1 MTPEDMHSEMLTTVT
16 GLVYI
21 LMQFGIFY
29 FFCCIAVF
37 VKIVLTSMSLSN
49 KNPDKKIAKT
59 KWSHCFIYAI
69 IPSIIVT
76 AIYILNHDGMTI
88 ETREIYMLCSFG
100 MGLIGHEISYSAIN
114 IIIWVKAIRMFIEAF
129 KKKFDSFKKTDEFLT
144 LVDEQ
149 SKILKPPS
157 ADMDIEFEDDDS
169 DKTESDDD
177 SDTKSDDSNK
187 TESDDES

>member
-1 MTPEDMHSEMLTTVT
+1 MTPEDMHSEMLTTIT

-29 FFCCIAVF
+29 FFCCISVF
-37 VKIVLTSMSLSN
+37 IKIVLTSMSLSN
-49 KNPDKKIAKT
+49 KNPDKKIVKT
-59 KWSHCFIYAI
+59 KWFHCFIYAI

-76 AIYILNHDGMTI
+76 AIYILNHNGMSM
-88 ETREIYMLCSFG
+88 EAREIYMLGSFC

-114 IIIWVKAIRMFIEAF
+114 IIIWIKAIKMFIDTF

-144 LVDEQ
+144 LIDEQ

-157 ADMDIEFEDDDS
+157 ADMDIEFENNDS
-169 DKTESDDD
+169 SKTES
-177 SDTKSDDSNK
+177 SDD
-187 TESDDES
+187 

>member
-1 MTPEDMHSEMLTTVT
+1 MTPEDMRSEMLTTMT

-49 KNPDKKIAKT
+49 KNPDRKIAKT

-76 AIYILNHDGMTI
+76 AIYILNHNGMSM
-88 ETREIYMLCSFG
+88 EAREIYMLGSFCL
-100 MGLIGHEISYSAIN
+100 GLIAHEISYSAIN
-114 IIIWVKAIRMFIEAF
+114 IIIWLKAIRMFIETF

-144 LVDEQ
+144 LIDEQ

-157 ADMDIEFEDDDS
+157 ADMDIEFEDNDS
-169 DKTESDDD
+169 NKAESDDG
-177 SDTKSDDSNK
+177 K
-187 TESDDES
+187 